1 MKGLLKFAFLTIV
14 VLLVQGTWALAGVT
28 GSLNGTVLQEQT
40 HAPVAQAKVTASSAS
55 QTSST
60 TTDNGGHFGFV
71 SLVPDTY
78 SVTVAKEGTIE
89 TFVQRGVTV
98 LADQVQQLT
107 LVVRPSIKTLAT
119 VTTRGSTDLV
129 KPGTTANVYSVN
141 AAAQARSAVLGGGGG
156 ANQGYSAIAALPG
169 AYVPPGQSG
178 WFQVV
183 NIRGG
188 DYDQV
193 GYEFDG
199 VPVNRSFDNYA
210 SSNLSAIG
218 QQELQLYTGAA
229 PATAEG
235 QGLAGYINQ
244 VIKSGTYPGYANV
257 DLGIG
262 GPNLYNKASFE
273 VGGATP
279 NRNFSYYVGVGIA
292 NQSPRYY
299 DENNGASQNSTY
311 GLVYDMAPSATVGG
325 TCGTDAV
332 PSNYVKC
339 YANTANS
346 ILGQPVGPGGYY
358 LGSMNILTPKNEQDH
373 ENVFNFHFGIPHKN
387 DSGKDDIQ
395 LLYDTFQ
402 LYTNFYNN
410 PNDWGGGPSFFSHN
424 PGTVEGPGQPLY
436 FSGAQ
441 YMTPV
446 GTLFTSAA
454 PGQVNNVVPY
464 AYPNEGNAFLN
475 NSFTGTNIPGN
486 SYEGYSNGLSIYKL
500 QYQHNI
506 GTSSYLRVYGYIDY
520 SWWFIQDPMGAYN
533 LDFALAPDYELST
546 HTRGASANYVN
557 QLSPKNLL
565 NIEGTYSTASTVRDN
580 NTQMFDTLSGARGDV
595 AQLVSATNPTS
606 GICYNVAN
614 PGVPASCLKAS
625 ANAGPLDA
633 NYLTLGNLTCGAN
646 CLGSIGNF
654 FGPGVGIPAPSATAC
669 GGPCAWYVSE
679 NGPYATYNTVT
690 PRFWGVSAQDT
701 WKPNDRLNFNI
712 GVRDD
717 IYTFVYTPTG
727 TGTRPYWFNAWN
739 AVSCVNP
746 LFNGGNPID
755 ETSPG
760 GGLTPQVAGTP
771 CSALGAGFTQAT
783 LTDTTANGGQITYNE
798 LEPRFGGTYS
808 FSTND
813 VLRFS
818 AGRYSEPAN
827 AAFQQYDS
835 LDQDLP
841 EHLLGSLFY
850 KYGFTSPNHVVSPSI
865 SYNYDLS
872 WEHQF
877 ANTQTSLV
885 LTPFLRKT
893 NNQVQQIYISPQ
905 TAFVSGLNVGN
916 ETNLGLEFLAN
927 MGNFNNNGF
936 AGQLAYTYTHSYVTY
951 NPLPTGQSVL
961 GQDNIDIQHYN
972 SFTSACVGAVASS
985 SPTSMCGTDGGNNA
999 LPTEV
1004 GGVAN
1009 PYYNAPAQGLLSST
1023 AQYAPYSIVPVG
1035 VQLSSLSYVVPH
1047 VVTLIV
1053 QYKKDKWAFVP
1064 SFQFHGGQKYG
1075 APETTYGF
1083 DPSSCTAALANPVTG
1098 DPRYPYGGSGT
1109 AADATSCTGSLVVPD
1124 PYTGKFDQPGA
1135 FTEPNQY
1142 SLHMGISYAA
1152 TPRVSYQLN
1161 LANIVN
1167 YCSGGSKEPWILNDN
1182 HWCLY
1187 SNSAGFFPPVGN
1199 FYNPGDTIQPQ
1210 FKYPY
1215 FVNATGDNGTTYG
1228 VVVPFNAT
1236 FNIQIKM

>member
-1 MKGLLKFAFLTIV
+1 MGI
-14 VLLVQGTWALAGVT
+14 
-28 GSLNGTVLQEQT
+28 
-40 HAPVAQAKVTASSAS
+40 
-55 QTSST
+55 
-60 TTDNGGHFGFV
+60 
-71 SLVPDTY
+71 
-78 SVTVAKEGTIE
+78 
-89 TFVQRGVTV
+89 
-98 LADQVQQLT
+98 
-107 LVVRPSIKTLAT
+107 
-119 VTTRGSTDLV
+119 
-129 KPGTTANVYSVN
+129 
-141 AAAQARSAVLGGGGG
+141 
-156 ANQGYSAIAALPG
+156 
-169 AYVPPGQSG
+169 
-178 WFQVV
+178 
-183 NIRGG
+183 
-188 DYDQV
+188 
-193 GYEFDG
+193 
-199 VPVNRSFDNYA
+199 
-210 SSNLSAIG
+210 
-218 QQELQLYTGAA
+218 
-229 PATAEG
+229 
-235 QGLAGYINQ
+235 INQ
-244 VIKSGTYPGYANV
+244 
-257 DLGIG
+257 D
-262 GPNLYNKASFE
+262 
-273 VGGATP
+273 
-279 NRNFSYYVGVGIA
+279 
-292 NQSPRYY
+292 PRFY
-299 DENNGASQNSTY
+299 DENNGASVNSTY
-311 GLVYDMAPSATVGG
+311 GLVYDMEAAPASVGG
-325 TCGTDAV
+325 CGGAQG
-332 PSNYVKC
+332 SNYVLC
-339 YANTANS
+339 YANGANS
-346 ILGQPVGPGGYY
+346 ILGVPVGPGGYY
-358 LGSMNILTPKNEQDH
+358 LGSANILTPKNIEDR
-373 ENVFNFHFGIPHKN
+373 ENVFNFHFGLPHKN
-387 DSGKDDIQ
+387 DTGKDDIQ
-395 LLYDTFQ
+395 LLYDSFQ
-402 LYTNFYNN
+402 QYTNFYNA
-410 PNDWGGGPSFFSHN
+410 PNDWGGGPSFFTNN
-424 PGTVEGPGQPLY
+424 PGSIEGPGQPLY

-441 YMTPV
+441 YLTPV
-446 GTLFTSAA
+446 GTVFTHAA
-454 PGQVNNVVPY
+454 PGEANNVVPY

-475 NSFTGTNIPGN
+475 DSFTGQNIPGN
-486 SYEGYSNGLSIYKL
+486 SFEGYSNGEEIYKL

-506 GTSSYLRVYGYIDY
+506 GTQSYLRAYVFSNY
-520 SWWFIQDPMGAYN
+520 SWWFIQDPQGAYN
-533 LDFALAPDYELST
+533 LDFGLAPDYELWT

-580 NTQMFDTLSGARGDV
+580 NTQMFDTLSGVRGDA
-595 AQLVSATNPTS
+595 AQLVSAANPTS
-606 GICYNVAN
+606 GICYNEAN
-614 PGVPASCLKAS
+614 PMVPSSCLKATRGGGIS
-625 ANAGPLDA
+625 G
-633 NYLTLGNLTCGAN
+633 NYLSFGNLTCGAN

-654 FGPGVGIPAPSATAC
+654 FGPGVGIPDPNAVAGVCP
-669 GGPCAWYVSE
+669 GGCAWYVSE
-679 NGPYATYNTVT
+679 NGPYATFNTVT

-717 IYTFVYTPTG
+717 VYTFVYTPTG

-739 AVSCVNP
+739 AVACVNP

-760 GGLTPQVAGTP
+760 GGLTPQMAGTP
-771 CSALGAGFTQAT
+771 CSALGAGFTAAT

-798 LEPRFGGTYS
+798 VEPRFGGTYS

-827 AAFQQYDS
+827 AAFQQYNS

-850 KYGFTSPNHVVSPSI
+850 KYGFTSPDHVVTPSI

-877 ANTQTSLV
+877 ANTQTSFV

-893 NNQVQQIYISPQ
+893 NNQVQQIYIAPTQ
-905 TAFVSGLNVGN
+905 AFVSGLNVGN

-936 AGQLAYTYTHSYVTY
+936 AGQLAYTYTHSYITY
-951 NPLPTGQSVL
+951 NPLPNGTSVL
-961 GQDNIDIQHYN
+961 AQDNIDIQHYN
-972 SFTSACVGAVASS
+972 SFTAACVGAVASA
-985 SPTSMCGTDGGNNA
+985 SPTSLCGTDGGNNA

-1023 AQYAPYSIVPVG
+1023 AQYAPYDIVPVG
-1035 VQLSSLSYVVPH
+1035 VQLSSIGYVVPQ

-1083 DPSSCTAALANPVTG
+1083 DPSSCAAALASPVTG

-1109 AADATSCTGSLVVPD
+1109 AADATSCGGSLVVPD

-1167 YCSGGSKEPWILNDN
+1167 YCSGGSKEPWTLNDN

-1187 SNSAGFFPPVGN
+1187 SNSSGFFPPVGN

-1215 FVNATGDNGTTYG
+1215 FVNATGDNGSTGT
-1228 VVVPFNAT
+1228 VVPFNAT
-1236 FNIQIKM
+1236 FNVQFKM

>member
-1 MKGLLKFAFLTIV
+1 MKGLLRIAFLTLL

-28 GSLNGTVLQEQT
+28 GGLDGTVLTEQT

-78 SVTVAKEGTIE
+78 AVTVAKEGVIE

-98 LADQVQQLT
+98 LADQVQTLT
-107 LVVRPSIKTLAT
+107 LVVKPSIKTLAT
-119 VTTRGSTDLV
+119 VTSRASSDLI

-141 AAAQARSAVLGGGGG
+141 SAAQARTAVLGGGGG

-169 AYVPPGQSG
+169 AYVPPGNSG
-178 WFQVV
+178 WFQTV

-199 VPVNRSFDNYA
+199 VPVNRSFDNYP
-210 SSNLSAIG
+210 STNLSAIG

-229 PATAEG
+229 PASAEG

-244 VIKSGTYPGYANV
+244 VIKSGTYPGYGNI

-262 GPNLYNKASFE
+262 GPSLYNKASIEF
-273 VGGATP
+273 GGATP
-279 NRNFSYYVGVGIA
+279 NRNFSYYVGVGII
-292 NQSPRYY
+292 NQNPDFY
-299 DENNGASQNSTY
+299 DTHNGVSQNSTY
-311 GLVYDMAPSATVGG
+311 GLVYDMASDGHKCGSAN
-325 TCGTDAV
+325 A
-332 PSNYVKC
+332 SNYVLC
-339 YANTANS
+339 YANAANS
-346 ILGQPVGPGGYY
+346 ILGVPVGPGGYY
-358 LGSMNILTPKNEQDH
+358 LGPVNILTPKNIEDR
-373 ENVFNFHFGIPHKN
+373 ENVFNFHFGIPHKG
-387 DSGKDDIQ
+387 DTGKDDIQ

-402 LYTNFYNN
+402 LYTNFYNS
-410 PNDWGGGPSFFSHN
+410 PNDWGGPSFFANN
-424 PGTVEGPGQPLY
+424 PGSIEGPGQPFY
-436 FSGAQ
+436 YSGAQ
-441 YMTPV
+441 YTGPV
-446 GTLFTSAA
+446 GGLFTAA
-454 PGQVNNVVPY
+454 NPGVANQVVPY

-475 NSFTGTNIPGN
+475 SSFSGTNIPGN

-580 NTQMFDTLSGARGDV
+580 NTQMFNTLSGARGDV
-595 AQLVSATNPTS
+595 AQLVSLANPTS
-606 GICYNVAN
+606 GICYNINN
-614 PGVPASCLKAS
+614 PGVPGSCLKTS
-625 ANAGPLDA
+625 ANAGNLSG

-654 FGPGVGIPAPSATAC
+654 FGPGVGIPAPSGTAC

-679 NGPYATYNTVT
+679 NGPYATFNTVT

-701 WKPNDRLNFNI
+701 WKPNDRLTFNI

-746 LFNGGNPID
+746 LVNGGNPFD
-755 ETSPG
+755 ETAPPG
-760 GGLTPQVAGTP
+760 SLTPQQAGTP
-771 CSALGAGFTQAT
+771 CSTFGAGYSQAT

-798 LEPRFGGTYS
+798 VEPRFGGTYT
-808 FSTND
+808 FGTND

-818 AGRYSEPAN
+818 AGRYSQPA
-827 AAFQQYDS
+827 ATAFQQYDS

-893 NNQVQQIYISPQ
+893 NNQVQQIYINPQ

-916 ETNLGLEFLAN
+916 ETNLGFEFLTN

-961 GQDNIDIQHYN
+961 AQDNIDIQHYN
-972 SFTSACVGAVASS
+972 SFTAACVGAVPSS
-985 SPTSMCGTDGGNNA
+985 SPTSLCGTDGGNNA
-999 LPTEV
+999 IATEV

-1047 VVTLIV
+1047 VATLIV

-1083 DPSSCTAALANPVTG
+1083 DPSTCTGIAASSPTG
-1098 DPRYPYGGSGT
+1098 DPRYPYGGSGL
-1109 AADATSCTGSLVVPD
+1109 AADAPTCTRNLVMPD
-1124 PYTGKFDQPGA
+1124 PYTGIFDQPGA

-1199 FYNPGDTIQPQ
+1199 FYNPGNTIQPQ

-1215 FVNATGDNGTTYG
+1215 FVNATGDNGATYG

-1236 FNIQIKM
+1236 LNVQIKM